1 MREAD
6 SGMRSVS
13 EGGRRPR
20 SSLAE
25 SRVLVV
31 GGAGFV
37 GSNLGLRL
45 LQEGVR
51 SLVVVDNLLSAEAW
65 NVPDDSR
72 VTFVEGSIADD
83 AVLAGLRD
91 DLDYVFHLATF
102 HGNQNSIARPVED
115 HDNNA
120 ITTLK
125 LLERIKGFRR
135 VRKVVYSSAGCS
147 LGEKVAGS
155 PTVSK
160 EDLPISLYFD
170 SPYQIS
176 KVLGELYGNYYFI
189 RHGTPFVKA
198 RFQNVYGPR
207 EILGAGSWRGTVA
220 TVWRNVTPTFVYR
233 ALKGLP
239 IRVEGEGSSRDFI
252 YVADIVEGLVR
263 CAALGEAG
271 EVYNLGTGHE
281 TLILELARLVKE
293 AAGSSSAIEMV
304 PRRDWDSSIR
314 RYGSTEK
321 AEAALG
327 FQAQVPIE
335 EGIRRTVEWTRENLP
350 RIDAAVARH
359 AEARAASS

>member
-1 MREAD
+1 M
-6 SGMRSVS
+6 V
-13 EGGRRPR
+13 
-20 SSLAE
+20 E

-45 LQEGVR
+45 LHEGVR

-65 NVPDDSR
+65 NLPGDPR

-102 HGNQNSIARPVED
+102 HGNQNSIARPLED

-125 LLERIKGFRR
+125 LLERLRAFPR

-147 LGEKVAGS
+147 LGEKVPGG

-160 EDLPISLYFD
+160 EDLPVSLYFD

-176 KVLGELYGNYYFI
+176 KVLGELYGNYYFT

-207 EILGAGSWRGTVA
+207 EVLGAGQWRGTAA

-233 ALKGLP
+233 ALKGEP
-239 IRVEGEGSSRDFI
+239 IRVEGEGASRDFI
-252 YVADIVEGLVR
+252 YVEDIVEGLVR
-263 CAALGEAG
+263 CALLGKAG
-271 EVYNLGTGHE
+271 EVYNLGTGRE
-281 TLILELARLVKE
+281 TPILQLARLITE
-293 AAGSSSAIEMV
+293 AAGSSSAIEVV
-304 PRRDWDSSIR
+304 PRRGWDSSVR

-327 FQAQVPIE
+327 FRAEVPIE
-335 EGIRRTVEWTRENLP
+335 EGIRRTVEWTRKNLP
-350 RIDAAVARH
+350 RIDAAIARH
-359 AEARAASS
+359 SAALAESS